1 MGAGAALDRFV
12 YLNYTSRPF
21 PFGGAAV
28 YPFTCGRRMNSRMAR
43 VLGMAVCAGLLSGCV
58 ERRYVI
64 TTDPPGAIV
73 LRNGEPIGA
82 APADDHFV
90 YYGNYHFT
98 VIKEGYQILQVDQEI
113 SAPWYEYI
121 PLDFFSENLFPYRV
135 VDVRRFHYRLEPLR
149 TVTTDD
155 PPHRPPSPGPRPPS
169 SPPLAPT
176 ASSASFSVCVSFCCS
191 SCAFWDGIGK

>member
-1 MGAGAALDRFV
+1 
-12 YLNYTSRPF
+12 
-21 PFGGAAV
+21 
-28 YPFTCGRRMNSRMAR
+28 MAR
-43 VLGMAVCAGLLSGCV
+43 VLSIAVSAGLLSGCV

-64 TTDPPGAIV
+64 TSDPPGAIV

-98 VIKEGYQILQVDQEI
+98 LIKDGYQTLQVDQEI

-121 PLDFFSENLFPYRV
+121 PLDFFSENLTPYRI

-149 TVTTDD
+149 TVTTDELLNRAQNLRNRGQSIAATA
-155 PPHRPPSPGPRPPS
+155 PPPPVAAAPAPPPQT
-169 SPPLAPT
+169 PPINVP
-176 ASSASFSVCVSFCCS
+176 
-191 SCAFWDGIGK
+191 